1 VRFAFL
7 AAALLLVSTAEA
19 DPLPAAGPMPLLS
32 HRAEYQMD
40 LARPTRGGGLATL
53 SGRMVLEWASSCDGY
68 TTNQRLVT
76 RSTDDLG
83 QDTLNDFVASS
94 WESRD
99 GRTMRFAA
107 RQKLN
112 RDTVGEYVGSA
123 ELGGN
128 GAEGNAAFT
137 KPDGQTVTLPQG
149 TVFPT
154 AEIQHILAA
163 ARGGRRQASDIVFDG
178 SGETALYQAD
188 AYIVPVAQGQR
199 PVPDAAAKVLGGM
212 RSWMV
217 EVSYFPYAS
226 HGGAPEYE
234 LSFRLF
240 ENGVSTDLL
249 LDYGDMAI
257 KGRLIGFQPLPG
269 AGC

>member
-1 VRFAFL
+1 MRFAFL
-7 AAALLLVSTAEA
+7 AAVLLFMSTAEA
-19 DPLPAAGPMPLLS
+19 NPLPAAGPIPLLS
-32 HRAEYQMD
+32 HRAEYQME
-40 LARPTRGGGLATL
+40 LARSSQGASLATL
-53 SGRMVLEWASSCDGY
+53 SGRMVMEWASSCDGY

-76 RSTDDLG
+76 RSTDELG

-94 WESRD
+94 WESGN

-112 RDTVGEYVGSA
+112 QDTVGEYVGHA
-123 ELGGN
+123 ELGEN
-128 GAEGNAAFT
+128 GAEGRAAFT
-137 KPDGQTVTLPQG
+137 KPDTQNVALPEG

-154 AEIQHILAA
+154 AEIKHILAA
-163 ARGGRRQASDIVFDG
+163 ARAGKRQASDIVFDG
-178 SGETALYQAD
+178 SGETALYRAD
-188 AYIVPVAQGQR
+188 AYIVPAARDRR
-199 PVPDAAAKVLGGM
+199 PAPAAAKVLGGL

-217 EVSYFPYAS
+217 EVSYFPYGS
-226 HGGAPEYE
+226 TEEAPEYE

-257 KGRLIGFQPLPG
+257 KGRLIGLRPLAG

>member
-1 VRFAFL
+1 MRFAFL
-7 AAALLLVSTAEA
+7 AAALLLASTAEA
-19 DPLPAAGPMPLLS
+19 DPLPATGPIPLLS

-40 LARPTRGGGLATL
+40 LARSGQGTSLATL
-53 SGRMVLEWASSCDGY
+53 SGRMVMEWASSCDGY

-76 RSTDDLG
+76 RSTDELG

-99 GRTMRFAA
+99 GRTMHFAA
-107 RQKLN
+107 RQQLN
-112 RDTVGEYVGSA
+112 RDTVGQYVGSA
-123 ELGGN
+123 ELGER
-128 GAEGNAAFT
+128 GATGNAAFT
-137 KPDGQTVTLPQG
+137 KPDAQNVSLPKG

-154 AEIQHILAA
+154 AEIKHILAA
-163 ARGGRRQASDIVFDG
+163 ARAGTTQISDIVFDG

-188 AYIVPVAQGQR
+188 AYIVPAARNR
-199 PVPDAAAKVLGGM
+199 PPAAAAAKVLDGL

-217 EVSYFPYAS
+217 EVSYFPYGS
-226 HGGAPEYE
+226 TEGVPEYE

-257 KGRLIGFQPLPG
+257 KGRLIGLQPLPG